1 MGVDNSAWGISTRA
15 SQGGRLIIV
24 PKHLHPGGARAHAQ
38 ALREKEE
45 EEEKEGLEDLG
56 GFIWALVEASN

>member
-1 MGVDNSAWGISTRA
+1 MIRARVGVNNSARSTSTRA
-15 SQGGRLIIV
+15 SQDGRLTIV

-45 EEEKEGLEDLG
+45 EEEKEGL
-56 GFIWALVEASN
+56 